1 MTDPPHDDWI
11 AFITEPD
18 ATSRPRLAMPEYIA
32 VGLGLLVVIGL
43 ISFWPSG
50 SATQSAADQLSG
62 LGIPSEFHEAAVQ
75 DTTEYGCGGTTDL
88 RCLQV
93 VFEIQSGPDAGRTY
107 LQELPLIDTTPTFTI
122 GQKVV
127 LSRVPPNGRVTSLEL
142 EGCEFDPSVE
152 CTRVGL
158 TLSEGPGAPGPAT
171 FILFP
176 GQDSGI
182 SIGNEVQ
189 ITFESDGAIVGIA
202 PASIQTTYQYA
213 DAQRRWFLTLLVALF
228 AAAVIALGRWRGVA
242 ALAGLGLSLVV
253 VIIWLIPSL
262 LDGNPPAVVAL
273 IAASAVAFLALYV
286 SHGFTRISTVA
297 LIGTIGALGL
307 TTLLSVL
314 TVALGSF
321 TGFTSEESTLLLLL
335 DGIDIRGLM
344 LAGIVIGAAG
354 ALDDVTV
361 TQASAIHQVRLADP
375 SLSRSSLFARGM
387 TIGRAHV
394 GSIVNTLML
403 AYLGAALPLTILF
416 VIAQQSLGTVAN
428 SEVVAVEIV
437 RTIVGTLGI
446 IAAVPLTTWLA
457 TIWPSSQTHAH
468 GLDG

>member
-1 MTDPPHDDWI
+1 M
-11 AFITEPD
+11 
-18 ATSRPRLAMPEYIA
+18 ATPEYITI
-32 VGLGLLVVIGL
+32 GLGLLILIGL
-43 ISFWPSG
+43 VAFWPSG
-50 SATQSAADQLSG
+50 SAAQSAANQLSG
-62 LGIPSEFHEAAVQ
+62 LGIPNEFHEAVVQ
-75 DTTEYGCGGTTDL
+75 DTTEYVCGGTTDL
-88 RCLQV
+88 MCVQV
-93 VFEIQSGPDAGRTY
+93 VFEIQDGPDAGRIY
-107 LQELPLIDTTPTFTI
+107 LQELPLIDTTPTFTVD
-122 GQKVV
+122 QRVV
-127 LSRVPPNGRVTSLEL
+127 LSRVPPNGRVTSLEVV
-142 EGCEFDPSVE
+142 GCEFDPAVDCTSV
-152 CTRVGL
+152 GINL
-158 TLSEGPGAPGPAT
+158 LEGPGSPGSAT
-171 FILFP
+171 FVLFP
-176 GQDSGI
+176 GQDPGL
-182 SIGNEVQ
+182 SIGDEVQ
-189 ITFESDGAIVGIA
+189 ITFESEGAIVGIA
-202 PASIQTTYQYA
+202 PASMQTTYQYA
-213 DAQRRWFLTLLVALF
+213 DAQRRWFLIFLVALF

-253 VIIWLIPSL
+253 IIIWLIPSL
-262 LDGNPPAVVAL
+262 LDGNPPAIVAL

-286 SHGFTRISTVA
+286 SHGFTRMSTVA
-297 LIGTIGALGL
+297 LIGTIGALTL

-314 TVALGSF
+314 TVALGDF

-361 TQASAIHQVRLADP
+361 TQASAINQIRLADP
-375 SLSRSSLFARGM
+375 SLSRSSLFTRGM

-416 VIAQQSLGTVAN
+416 VIAQQSLGAVAN

-457 TIWPSSQTHAH
+457 TVWPSSQTHDH
-468 GLDG
+468 

>member
-1 MTDPPHDDWI
+1 M
-11 AFITEPD
+11 
-18 ATSRPRLAMPEYIA
+18 
-32 VGLGLLVVIGL
+32 
-43 ISFWPSG
+43 
-50 SATQSAADQLSG
+50 
-62 LGIPSEFHEAAVQ
+62 
-75 DTTEYGCGGTTDL
+75 
-88 RCLQV
+88 
-93 VFEIQSGPDAGRTY
+93 
-107 LQELPLIDTTPTFTI
+107 
-122 GQKVV
+122 
-127 LSRVPPNGRVTSLEL
+127 
-142 EGCEFDPSVE
+142 
-152 CTRVGL
+152 
-158 TLSEGPGAPGPAT
+158 
-171 FILFP
+171 
-176 GQDSGI
+176 
-182 SIGNEVQ
+182 
-189 ITFESDGAIVGIA
+189 
-202 PASIQTTYQYA
+202 QTTYQYA
-213 DAQRRWFLTLLVALF
+213 DAQRRWFLIFLVALF

-253 VIIWLIPSL
+253 IIIWLIPSL
-262 LDGNPPAVVAL
+262 LDGNPPAIVAL

-286 SHGFTRISTVA
+286 SHGFTRMSTVA
-297 LIGTIGALGL
+297 LIGTIGALTL

-314 TVALGSF
+314 TVALGDF

-361 TQASAIHQVRLADP
+361 TQASAINQIRLADP
-375 SLSRSSLFARGM
+375 SLSRSSLFTRGM

-416 VIAQQSLGTVAN
+416 VIAQQSLGAVAN

-457 TIWPSSQTHAH
+457 TVWPSSQTHDH
-468 GLDG
+468 

>member
-1 MTDPPHDDWI
+1 MTEPPHDDWI
-11 AFITEPD
+11 AFATEPD
-18 ATSRPRLAMPEYIA
+18 APARPRPGTPEYIA
-32 VGLGLLVVIGL
+32 IGLGLLVIIGL
-43 ISFWPSG
+43 IAFWPSG
-50 SATQSAADQLSG
+50 SAAQSAADQLSG
-62 LGIPSEFHEAAVQ
+62 TGIPSEFHEAIVQ
-75 DTTEYGCGGTTDL
+75 DTTEYGCGDTTDL

-93 VFEIQSGPDAGRTY
+93 VFEIQNGPDAGRIY
-107 LQELPLIDTTPTFTI
+107 LQELPLIDTTPTFRI
-122 GQKVV
+122 GQRVV
-127 LSRVPPNGRVTSLEL
+127 LSRVPPNGRVASIGLV
-142 EGCEFDPSVE
+142 GCEFDPSVE
-152 CTRVGL
+152 CTSVEL
-158 TLSEGPGAPGPAT
+158 DLLEGPGSPGPAT
-171 FILFP
+171 FVLFP
-176 GQDSGI
+176 GQDPGL
-182 SIGNEVQ
+182 SIGDEVQ

-202 PASIQTTYQYA
+202 RASIQTTYQYA
-213 DAQRRWFLTLLVALF
+213 DSQRRWFLALLVALF

-242 ALAGLGLSLVV
+242 AVAGLGLSLVV

-262 LDGNPPAVVAL
+262 LDGNSPSIVAL
-273 IAASAVAFLALYV
+273 TAASAVAFLALYV
-286 SHGFTRISTVA
+286 SHGFTRMSTVA
-297 LIGTIGALGL
+297 LIGTLGALAL

-314 TVALGSF
+314 TVALGNF

-361 TQASAIHQVRLADP
+361 TQASAINQIRLADP
-375 SLSRSSLFARGM
+375 SLSRSNLFARGM

-437 RTIVGTLGI
+437 RTIVGTIGI

-457 TIWPSSQTHAH
+457 TIWPSSQTHDH
-468 GLDG
+468 